1 MALNI
6 ESALRLVAKVKGV
19 GDVKKLEKAF
29 VGVEK
34 AAQGAAKG
42 FKSVISSKAFQGM
55 AVAATAVA
63 TGIALSAK
71 AAIDFEDK
79 MAGVL
84 KVMEDMDTKG
94 IKDLKKE
101 ILDLGSELPIA
112 INGIADIYQAAGQ
125 SGVARDEMRAFA
137 LDVGRV
143 ATAFDITADE
153 AGQAMANMRAALG
166 LTQPEVALLF
176 DAMNEL
182 GNRTAASS
190 ADLVEFMKR
199 AAGSG
204 KAAGLAAKETAALG
218 AAMIETGVESRV
230 AATALRSLV
239 SALSKGSSA
248 TDAQVTALRKLGFA
262 QIDATF
268 NESELTRE
276 VEKQSKRRMDIARNE
291 TDEVIKQIRRRYD
304 DQLTDIRRN
313 MNDETEEIRKGL
325 ENQADIRIKE
335 LRERLLTA
343 DEVTKEAIELEIKAI
358 REGLNTELKMLRR
371 QEEDKLKTISRNLA
385 DREELELDA
394 QERRMQALEQ
404 KEKEFRERQKEQIR
418 EQAAAMATVASEQ
431 LAQNL
436 QVDAM
441 ATITDI
447 FTRISQ
453 LPKSEAITAIS
464 NLMGEQ
470 ASRGMIQ
477 LIGNMD
483 RFHEVM
489 GLVAEDS
496 EFAGSTLEE
505 FLKQMDTTASKVQ
518 LAQNSMTAFSIALG
532 DEAATAIGEL
542 AKALT
547 PLIKGFTALLTNTPG
562 LTKIIVG
569 LGVAFVGLTTAIP
582 ILASL
587 KVGLAVLGFTA
598 SAFAVKF
605 GLAIAGVVAVCAGL
619 QFVWNRLVA
628 WWNETVDAIGEIT
641 KGNLWGIWHAIEAQF
656 NLVTLGLYGQI
667 KRFVDWGLR
676 QIMRI
681 KNALFGAQEEQNANS
696 GGETVTVSGYAK
708 GGYVSKPKMA
718 LIGEGGQ
725 GEYVVPS
732 NKISG
737 FISNYQSGLR
747 GQAAI
752 PASTGGSMSSPN
764 VNIKTGPVMQMSNG
778 QQYVTVEDLEAAL
791 SAYTSTVFSNSRTAG
806 GRRFQGIS

>member
-335 LRERLLTA
+335 
-343 DEVTKEAIELEIKAI
+343 
-358 REGLNTELKMLRR
+358 
-371 QEEDKLKTISRNLA
+371 
-385 DREELELDA
+385 
-394 QERRMQALEQ
+394 
-404 KEKEFRERQKEQIR
+404 
-418 EQAAAMATVASEQ
+418 
-431 LAQNL
+431 
-436 QVDAM
+436 
-441 ATITDI
+441 
-447 FTRISQ
+447 
-453 LPKSEAITAIS
+453 
-464 NLMGEQ
+464 
-470 ASRGMIQ
+470 
-477 LIGNMD
+477 
-483 RFHEVM
+483 
-489 GLVAEDS
+489 
-496 EFAGSTLEE
+496 
-505 FLKQMDTTASKVQ
+505 
-518 LAQNSMTAFSIALG
+518 
-532 DEAATAIGEL
+532 
-542 AKALT
+542 
-547 PLIKGFTALLTNTPG
+547 
-562 LTKIIVG
+562 
-569 LGVAFVGLTTAIP
+569 
-582 ILASL
+582 
-587 KVGLAVLGFTA
+587 
-598 SAFAVKF
+598 
-605 GLAIAGVVAVCAGL
+605 C
-619 QFVWNRLVA
+619 
-628 WWNETVDAIGEIT
+628 
-641 KGNLWGIWHAIEAQF
+641 
-656 NLVTLGLYGQI
+656 
-667 KRFVDWGLR
+667 
-676 QIMRI
+676 
-681 KNALFGAQEEQNANS
+681 
-696 GGETVTVSGYAK
+696 
-708 GGYVSKPKMA
+708 
-718 LIGEGGQ
+718 
-725 GEYVVPS
+725 
-732 NKISG
+732 
-737 FISNYQSGLR
+737 
-747 GQAAI
+747 
-752 PASTGGSMSSPN
+752 
-764 VNIKTGPVMQMSNG
+764 
-778 QQYVTVEDLEAAL
+778 
-791 SAYTSTVFSNSRTAG
+791 
-806 GRRFQGIS
+806 

>member
-418 EQAAAMATVASEQ
+418 EQAAAMATVASYR
-431 LAQNL
+431 
-436 QVDAM
+436 
-441 ATITDI
+441 TIAKMFVI
-447 FTRISQ
+447 FS
-453 LPKSEAITAIS
+453 S
-464 NLMGEQ
+464 N
-470 ASRGMIQ
+470 
-477 LIGNMD
+477 
-483 RFHEVM
+483 FC
-489 GLVAEDS
+489 
-496 EFAGSTLEE
+496 F
-505 FLKQMDTTASKVQ
+505 F
-518 LAQNSMTAFSIALG
+518 F
-532 DEAATAIGEL
+532 
-542 AKALT
+542 
-547 PLIKGFTALLTNTPG
+547 
-562 LTKIIVG
+562 
-569 LGVAFVGLTTAIP
+569 
-582 ILASL
+582 
-587 KVGLAVLGFTA
+587 
-598 SAFAVKF
+598 
-605 GLAIAGVVAVCAGL
+605 
-619 QFVWNRLVA
+619 
-628 WWNETVDAIGEIT
+628 
-641 KGNLWGIWHAIEAQF
+641 
-656 NLVTLGLYGQI
+656 
-667 KRFVDWGLR
+667 
-676 QIMRI
+676 
-681 KNALFGAQEEQNANS
+681 
-696 GGETVTVSGYAK
+696 
-708 GGYVSKPKMA
+708 
-718 LIGEGGQ
+718 
-725 GEYVVPS
+725 
-732 NKISG
+732 
-737 FISNYQSGLR
+737 
-747 GQAAI
+747 
-752 PASTGGSMSSPN
+752 
-764 VNIKTGPVMQMSNG
+764 
-778 QQYVTVEDLEAAL
+778 
-791 SAYTSTVFSNSRTAG
+791 
-806 GRRFQGIS
+806 